1 MASNMKKIR
10 VLYVDDEENP
20 LIIAKTF
27 LEKID
32 SEMLVN
38 VLSSPEEALKII
50 DAYQCIITDYRM
62 PKMDGLEF
70 AQKIR
75 ENSNVPIILYTAWGD
90 DELFEEANTLGI
102 DECVSKGY
110 THDHYEVLAKQ
121 ITSLIKKQSI
131 ESTLH
136 V

>member
-1 MASNMKKIR
+1 MTRASNMKKIR

-38 VLSSPEEALKII
+38 VLSSPEEALKIL
-50 DAYQCIITDYRM
+50 DVYQCIITDYKM

-75 ENSNVPIILYTAWGD
+75 EKSNVPIILYTAWGD
-90 DELFEEANTLGI
+90 DELFEKANASGI

-110 THDHYEVLAKQ
+110 NRDHYEALAKR
-121 ITSLIKKQSI
+121 IKSLIRI
-131 ESTLH
+131 H
-136 V
+136 H

>member
-1 MASNMKKIR
+1 MVSKMRTLR
-10 VLYVDDEENP
+10 VLYVDDEDNP
-20 LIIAKTF
+20 LVIAKTH

-38 VLSSPEEALKII
+38 VLSSPEDALQII
-50 DAYQCIITDYRM
+50 DSYHCIITDYKM

-75 ENSNVPIILYTAWGD
+75 EKSNIPIILYTGWGS
-90 DELFEEANTLGI
+90 DELFEKASAIGI

-110 THDHYEVLAKQ
+110 DRDHYEVLVKR
-121 ITSLIKKQSI
+121 IKTLIKNHQ
-131 ESTLH
+131 
-136 V
+136 

>member
-1 MASNMKKIR
+1 MKKIR
-10 VLYVDDEENP
+10 ILYVDDEENP

-38 VLSSPEEALKII
+38 VLSSPEEALKLI
-50 DAYQCIITDYRM
+50 DSYQCIITDYKM

-75 ENSNVPIILYTAWGD
+75 EKSNVPIILYTAWGN
-90 DELFEEANTLGI
+90 DEIFAKANDSGI

-110 THDHYEVLAKQ
+110 NRDHYEALAKK
-121 ITSLIKKQSI
+121 IKHLLKI
-131 ESTLH
+131 H
-136 V
+136 H

>member
-1 MASNMKKIR
+1 MTRAANMKKIR

-38 VLSSPEEALKII
+38 VLSSPDEALKLI
-50 DAYQCIITDYRM
+50 DSYQCIITDYKM

-75 ENSNVPIILYTAWGD
+75 EKSNVPIILYTAWGN
-90 DELFEEANTLGI
+90 DEIFAKVIDSGV

-110 THDHYEVLAKQ
+110 NRDHYEALAKR
-121 ITSLIKKQSI
+121 IKSLIKI
-131 ESTLH
+131 H
-136 V
+136 N

>member
-1 MASNMKKIR
+1 MVSKMRTLR
-10 VLYVDDEENP
+10 VLYVDDEDNP
-20 LIIAKTF
+20 LVIAKKH

-38 VLSSPEEALKII
+38 VLSSPEDALQII
-50 DAYQCIITDYRM
+50 DSYHCIITDYKM

-75 ENSNVPIILYTAWGD
+75 EKSNIPIILYTGWGS
-90 DELFEEANTLGI
+90 DELFEKASAIGI

-110 THDHYEVLAKQ
+110 DRDHYEVLVKR
-121 ITSLIKKQSI
+121 IKTLIKNHQ
-131 ESTLH
+131 
-136 V
+136 

>member
-1 MASNMKKIR
+1 MRTLR
-10 VLYVDDEENP
+10 VLYVDDEDNP
-20 LIIAKTF
+20 LVIAKKH

-38 VLSSPEEALKII
+38 VLSSPEDALQII
-50 DAYQCIITDYRM
+50 DSYHCIITDYKM

-75 ENSNVPIILYTAWGD
+75 EKSNIPIILYTGWGS
-90 DELFEEANTLGI
+90 DELFVKASAIGI

-110 THDHYEVLAKQ
+110 DRDHYEVLVKR
-121 ITSLIKKQSI
+121 IKTLIKNHQ
-131 ESTLH
+131 
-136 V
+136 

>member
-1 MASNMKKIR
+1 MRTLR
-10 VLYVDDEENP
+10 VLYVDDEDNP
-20 LIIAKTF
+20 LVIAKKH

-38 VLSSPEEALKII
+38 VLSSPEDALQII
-50 DAYQCIITDYRM
+50 DSYHCIITDYKM

-75 ENSNVPIILYTAWGD
+75 EKSNIPIILYTGWGS
-90 DELFEEANTLGI
+90 DELFEKASAIGI

-110 THDHYEVLAKQ
+110 DRDHYEVLVKR
-121 ITSLIKKQSI
+121 IKTLIKNHQ
-131 ESTLH
+131 
-136 V
+136 

>member
-1 MASNMKKIR
+1 MRTLR
-10 VLYVDDEENP
+10 VLYVDDEDNP
-20 LIIAKTF
+20 LVIAKIH

-38 VLSSPEEALKII
+38 VLSSPEDALQII
-50 DAYQCIITDYRM
+50 DSYHCIITDYKM

-75 ENSNVPIILYTAWGD
+75 EKSNIPIILYTGWGS
-90 DELFEEANTLGI
+90 DELFEKASAIGI

-110 THDHYEVLAKQ
+110 DRDHYEVLVKR
-121 ITSLIKKQSI
+121 IKTLIKNHQ
-131 ESTLH
+131 
-136 V
+136 

>member
-1 MASNMKKIR
+1 MRTLR
-10 VLYVDDEENP
+10 VLYVDDEDNP
-20 LIIAKTF
+20 LVIAKTH

-38 VLSSPEEALKII
+38 VLSSPEDALQII
-50 DAYQCIITDYRM
+50 DSYHCIITDYKM

-75 ENSNVPIILYTAWGD
+75 EKSNIPIILYTGWGS
-90 DELFEEANTLGI
+90 DELFEKASAIGI

-110 THDHYEVLAKQ
+110 DRDHYEVLVKR
-121 ITSLIKKQSI
+121 IKTLIKNHQ
-131 ESTLH
+131 
-136 V
+136 